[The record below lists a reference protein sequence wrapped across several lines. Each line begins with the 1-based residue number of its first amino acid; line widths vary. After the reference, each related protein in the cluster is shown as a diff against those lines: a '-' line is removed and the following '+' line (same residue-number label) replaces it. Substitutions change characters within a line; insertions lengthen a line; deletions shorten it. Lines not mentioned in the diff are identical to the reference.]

1 MRLLLPLLVALGVA
15 AEEPLAPGWEKTGA
29 TARDDVVLEVWRVA
43 NDPIGRVVLRNRTE
57 HEVRVAYRVSSDLST
72 HLDYATVIPGSATLG
87 LSEPIPVPIG
97 SQPRPEFTVVAVTR
111 LPITESSG
119 YVRMAEHERDGV
131 GAWIYRRVD
140 GGERAYLVLRNPGAR
155 AVDVVLRLSGLADVE
170 QVLRERIPARTT
182 RGEDGALRLTY
193 RPLAGYPVP
202 VRVRI
207 ETVGAQP

>member
-1 MRLLLPLLVALGVA
+1 MRALLPLLIALALAG
-15 AEEPLAPGWEKTGA
+15 EEPIAPGWEKTGA
-29 TARDDVVLEVWRVA
+29 TARDDVVLEVWRTA

-72 HLDYATVIPGSATLG
+72 HIDYAMVIPGAAVLG
-87 LSEPIPVPIG
+87 IAEPIPVPIG
-97 SQPRPEFTVVAVTR
+97 RQPRPEFTIVAVTR

-119 YVRMAEHERDGV
+119 YVRMAEHQRDGV
-131 GAWIYRRVD
+131 SAWIYRRVD
-140 GGERAYLVLRNPGAR
+140 GGERAYLVLRNPRVG
-155 AVDVVLRLSGLADVE
+155 AVDVVLRLSGLTDVE

-207 ETVGAQP
+207 EAVGAQP